1 MVSDPRLIFSL
12 IIGAPIVLTLCI
24 GSAIGLTFY
33 FLDRALRATQRSAAP
48 SRLRPAGD
56 APQVASTASPT
67 FSPLTRLVLAGGQ
80 VEVGPAMGLPNT
92 KLGMWTFLASE
103 VMFFTALIAAFVAFK
118 ARGMLDGSEALNMPL
133 AALNTFILIVSSF
146 TVVLALDAIQRGHQ
160 TRFVMFILAT
170 LALGST
176 FIAFQGVEWNLLLSE
191 GITPANRLFGTA
203 FFVLTGFHG
212 AHVIS
217 GLLWLVTILLRA
229 FRGDFTP
236 QRYLGYE
243 VFGLYWHF
251 VDIVWIVLFTVI
263 YLI

>member
-1 MVSDPRLIFSL
+1 MVPEPTLLFLL

-24 GSAIGLTFY
+24 GSAIALAFY
-33 FLDRALRATQRSAAP
+33 FLDRALRMARDVVP
-48 SRLRPAGD
+48 RLHPQPAGNH
-56 APQVASTASPT
+56 PASAVSPT
-67 FSPLTRLVLAGGQ
+67 FSPLTRLVTAGGR
-80 VEVGPAMGLPNT
+80 VEVGPAMDLPST
-92 KLGMWTFLASE
+92 KLGMWAFLASE

-133 AALNTFILIVSSF
+133 AAFNTFILIVSSF
-146 TVVLALDAIQRGHQ
+146 TVVLALDAIQRGLQ
-160 TRFVMFILAT
+160 SRFVLFILAT
-170 LALGST
+170 LALGGT

-212 AHVIS
+212 AHVIT
-217 GLLWLVTILLRA
+217 GLLWLMVILLRA

-236 QRYLGYE
+236 QQHLGYE